1 MVKEFIQLQ
10 VLNTLVLK
18 WQHHIND
25 LSIKLN
31 RANALLFKIR
41 KFVNDKIL
49 RFIYFAIFES
59 HLNYCSLVWAQNY
72 NAINCLVLL
81 QKKALTITN
90 YQPRNF
96 HTSPLFRKTFVLTFK
111 DKINLYFILIYNL
124 NLYIRK
130 YIIY

>member
-18 WQHHIND
+18 WQYHIND
-25 LSIKLN
+25 LSVKLN

-59 HLNYCSLVWAQNY
+59 HLNYCPLVWAQNY
-72 NAINCLVLL
+72 NAIVLSFYRKNHL
-81 QKKALTITN
+81 QLQTVNLEIFI
-90 YQPRNF
+90 P
-96 HTSPLFRKTFVLTFK
+96 VLYLEK
-111 DKINLYFILIYNL
+111 LLS
-124 NLYIRK
+124 
-130 YIIY
+130 